1 MPETYTPTSAT
12 TGTWTEEE
20 IRQQPA
26 CWIRSLNNI
35 DNIRSAIDSF
45 LTPLL
50 RKTICGSS

>member
-1 MPETYTPTSAT
+1 MPETYTAA

-45 LTPLL
+45 L
-50 RKTICGSS
+50 RRCCAKTICGSS